1 MTTAEWEFTRREIES
16 KPSFRRL
23 GKQQRRTIL
32 SALLN
37 RANKA
42 EVAVFLN
49 RVGLA
54 KEVELN
60 STTGET
66 VVKLCF

>member
-42 EVAVFLN
+42 EVAVFLE

-66 VVKLCF
+66 VVELCF